1 MKSKTNKMIE
11 VTKRLSLFAFAATL
25 ATVTSMIASA
35 AFAADNPNSLAI
47 SIATWVIR
55 VLGALP
61 FIPAIINGIQGFTDY
76 QEAKAEGG
84 GPSADKAK
92 QKLVAAITM
101 ALVAVV
107 IITAAQSLAKAA
119 VNAFAEQSGF
129 KTITVTNTPTPKPT
143 KTPTP

>member
-1 MKSKTNKMIE
+1 MIKIA
-11 VTKRLSLFAFAATL
+11 KRLSLFAFAAIW
-25 ATVTSMIASA
+25 ATVTNMIATA
-35 AFAADNPNSLAI
+35 VFAADNSLAI